1 VIAIEPGDTGTIKI
15 DQVRDVIDRAGYR
28 PFEGRRRVVIID
40 QADALVPQAQNAL
53 LKTLEEPPS
62 ASVFLLITS
71 RPDALLPTVVS
82 RCPRL
87 RFRPLD
93 AEDVAAML
101 MKHGRGEAEARATA
115 AAAGGSLGHALAA
128 AGDGLVDARRAAI
141 RVLELAASGD
151 DARRRLDAAPGLLPK
166 TTGGSAADREH
177 VAVKLRAMASLIRDA
192 GILSAF
198 VEDRRS
204 PGGDWTKVLANPDV
218 RTDIERLAAFRG
230 ERGVRAFS
238 AVDQALVALERNAG
252 IKTVADWLV
261 LQL

>member
-1 VIAIEPGDTGTIKI
+1 
-15 DQVRDVIDRAGYR
+15 
-28 PFEGRRRVVIID
+28 
-40 QADALVPQAQNAL
+40 
-53 LKTLEEPPS
+53 
-62 ASVFLLITS
+62 
-71 RPDALLPTVVS
+71 
-82 RCPRL
+82 
-87 RFRPLD
+87 
-93 AEDVAAML
+93 
-101 MKHGRGEAEARATA
+101 
-115 AAAGGSLGHALAA
+115 
-128 AGDGLVDARRAAI
+128 
-141 RVLELAASGD
+141 
-151 DARRRLDAAPGLLPK
+151 
-166 TTGGSAADREH
+166 
-177 VAVKLRAMASLIRDA
+177 MASLIRDA